1 MAADDVRFVGDGKK
15 VPTVIYKETALASTG
30 SPSSIAFR
38 TLDMPN
44 KKMKLLESY
53 GRTNI
58 YDVEDVGKVYFITFP
73 KLQPED
79 WQAAEVVKHYTTA
92 RIAEKYV
99 EQLHP
104 EKFDMETRGAVLSK
118 AKEIA
123 FELCNLIYPQM
134 AAEKKNILSE
144 IIATDTVGFG
154 PIEYLWINDRDNLE
168 EIEVDHPQR
177 EIHVYHR
184 KHGRCMTNMRFSNER
199 SFRRVMNAILRPL
212 GKQLDPMHPVVDAQ
226 LPDGSRLHAQIYPAS
241 LTGATANIRLQG
253 TDPWTFARMVK
264 SGSATPEMGAFLW
277 MVVEMKRAQII
288 VTGPPAAGKTSLLS
302 SLLVFIPRG
311 ERVVSIEEEI
321 NELRFYDKFIN
332 WIPLIGVYQEKKE
345 EALRRGIEV
354 SMLRTVLDQITNA
367 LRMRPDRLVVGETRG
382 EEAVQ
387 LFSGANWGIPFMTT
401 LHSQE
406 FGTAVIKRI
415 HNPPMSV
422 PTNMISMLDL
432 VLTLGVDAD
441 KKRRIMQCSEILWR
455 SRGDLPS
462 KIEDALK
469 GRSIPQDLYE
479 KVWQE
484 GDEAAYLN
492 TVYEFD
498 SRKKE
503 FVHRTGKSRLME
515 KYGERFGL
523 DDGEVQKELERRTQ
537 MLEYLVAKDLIS
549 FELMGKVVYD
559 YSVTP
564 KEQKNAFV
572 SALVKGG
579 KK

>member
-1 MAADDVRFVGDGKK
+1 M
-15 VPTVIYKETALASTG
+15 IYKETALASAG
-30 SPSSIAFR
+30 SPSSISFR
-38 TLDMPN
+38 TLEMPN
-44 KKMKLLESY
+44 KKAKLLEQY
-53 GRTNI
+53 GRVSI
-58 YDVEDVGKVYFITFP
+58 YDVDDLGLTYFIQFP
-73 KLQPED
+73 KMSSEE

-104 EKFDMETRGAVLSK
+104 EKFDLSTRGAVLMK

-123 FELCNLIYPQM
+123 FELANLVYPQM
-134 AAEKKNILSE
+134 SPDKKNIIAE

-154 PIEYLWINDRDNLE
+154 PIEYLWINDRENLE
-168 EIEVDHPQR
+168 EIEVDHPMR
-177 EIHVYHR
+177 EIHAYHR
-184 KHGRCMTNMRFSNER
+184 KYGRATTNLRFSNER

-253 TDPWTFARMVK
+253 TDPWTFAKMIK
-264 SGSATPEMGAFLW
+264 FGTATPEMGAYLW
-277 MVVEMKRAQII
+277 MVVELKNAQLV
-288 VTGPPAAGKTSLLS
+288 VTGAPASGKTSALS

-332 WIPLIGVYQEKKE
+332 WIPLIGVYKEKKE
-345 EALRRGIEV
+345 EAMRRGIEV

-382 EEAVQ
+382 EEAVE

-422 PTNMISMLDL
+422 PTNMMSMLDL

-455 SRGDLPS
+455 TRGDLPA

-469 GRSIPQDLYE
+469 GRNIPQEIYE
-479 KVWQE
+479 KVWQD

-492 TVYEFD
+492 TIYEFD
-498 SRKKE
+498 QRKKD
-503 FVHRTGKSRLME
+503 FVQTKAKSHLLA

-523 DDGEVQKELERRTQ
+523 EDDEVQKELDRRTQ
-537 MLEYLVAKDLIS
+537 ILQYTLSKSLTS
-549 FELMGKVVYD
+549 FEDVGKIVYD
-559 YSVTP
+559 YAMTP
-564 KEQKNAFV
+564 KEQKGAFV
-572 SALVKGG
+572 SALLKGG